1 MAIIA
6 KPTQDFVPIK
16 AIRDGVLI
24 MKDGFYSSVLMIS
37 SINFALKS
45 EEEQDAIIFQFQNFL
60 NSLDFSMQI
69 FIQSRK
75 LDIGPYLNR
84 LRDAEKKQ
92 TNELLRIQ
100 TREYIEFVKNF
111 VKSTEIVTKTFFAVV
126 PFKPEGM
133 ETIRKKGGIG
143 GIFSSKLFKPKKN
156 EAREEGDDKFDEYK
170 IQLQQRMDV
179 VSQGLVRCGLKVAP
193 LNTEEIIELF
203 YKLFNPGELE
213 RESTET
219 SITSLLKKK

>member
-24 MKDGFYSSVLMIS
+24 MKDGSYNLVSMVS

-60 NSLDFSMQI
+60 NSLDFSTQI

-84 LRDAEKKQ
+84 LREAEKKQ

-100 TREYIEFVKNF
+100 TREYIEFIKNF
-111 VKSTEIVTKTFFAVV
+111 VKSTEIVTKTFFTVVSLRAV
-126 PFKPEGM
+126 GM
-133 ETIRKKGGIG
+133 ETLKKSGIG
-143 GIFSSKLFKPKKN
+143 GIFSSLSFKLKKK
-156 EAREEGDDKFDEYK
+156 ETREEGDDKFDEYK
-170 IQLQQRMDV
+170 IQLQQRMDLI
-179 VSQGLVRCGLKVAP
+179 SQGLIRCGLKMAP